1 MEPGGPTLPRI
12 LMAEII
18 DQANDL
24 VEQRLS
30 VALENMRIDH
40 TAISATHCIECG
52 DAIKEARRK
61 AYPGCTLCV
70 LCKGEQ
76 EARGRHQA
84 KN

>member
-1 MEPGGPTLPRI
+1 MESGGGTLPGI

-40 TAISATHCIECG
+40 AAVSATHCTECG
-52 DAIKEARRK
+52 DAIEEARRK

-70 LCKGEQ
+70 SCKSEQ
-76 EARGRHQA
+76 EVRARHRA